1 MPFSPNRPVGQRGR
15 LGAVLFATVAAAYP
29 IVVYLLRDQIPFYL
43 FALGACLLLLLRAVV
58 APTDITRFLRLPLAI
73 AALVLAVMVLFD
85 AAVAAKAY
93 PAMLSLLIAAVFGNS
108 LRHPPSLIERL
119 ARLKDPA
126 LSMAGQDYCRSVTW
140 LWTIWLAANA
150 VIAAGL
156 AIWGSIAIWAL
167 WTGLLS
173 YIVTAVLF
181 LGEIVLRSKLQRAT
195 VGPR

>member
-1 MPFSPNRPVGQRGR
+1 
-15 LGAVLFATVAAAYP
+15 
-29 IVVYLLRDQIPFYL
+29 L
-43 FALGACLLLLLRAVV
+43 FALGACLLLLVRALV
-58 APTDITRFLRLPLAI
+58 APSDITRFLRLPLLV

-93 PAMLSLLIAAVFGNS
+93 PALLSLLIAAVFGNS

-119 ARLKDPA
+119 ARLRDPA
-126 LSMAGQDYCRSVTW
+126 LTVAGQEYCRNVTW
-140 LWTIWLAANA
+140 LWTIWLVTNAAM
-150 VIAAGL
+150 AAGL

-173 YIVTAVLF
+173 YIVTAALF
-181 LGEIVLRSKLQRAT
+181 LGEIVLRSKLMQRAT